1 MRFIDEVTLP
11 VKAGDGG
18 NGIASFRRERYQPR
32 GGPCGGD
39 GGQGGDVVFVG
50 DRNVGTL
57 LDLQHVPQI
66 KAKRGGDGQSN
77 DCHGRGAPPLVV
89 RVPVGTMIHDEGT
102 GELVGDITEDEQPL
116 VVATGGRGGRG
127 NMHFATSSNRAP
139 RRCEAG
145 QPGQERRLRLELK
158 LLADVGLLGLPNV
171 GKSTL
176 ISRLSKAKPKIADY
190 PFTTLVPN
198 LGVVSLGTG
207 ASFVVADIP
216 GLIKGASEGAGLGIR
231 FLKHVQ
237 RSAVLL
243 HICALGLDGT
253 DNMLADFEDLSGELK
268 SFDQE
273 LARRPRLVSVN
284 KIDVTEA
291 RDAAQEFERKI
302 RASGFDV
309 VFISAATGEGLD
321 ELKRKLE
328 ALVREARSQAE
339 QTADEDVSEGDSG
352 PGPA

>member
-18 NGIASFRRERYQPR
+18 NGIIAFRRERYKPR

-50 DRNVGTL
+50 DENVGTL

-66 KAKRGGDGQSN
+66 KAKRGQDGQGN
-77 DCHGRGAPPLVV
+77 DCNGRGAPPLVI
-89 RVPVGTMIHDEGT
+89 RVPVGTVVHDEET
-102 GELVGDITEDEQPL
+102 GELVGDITENEQNL
-116 VVATGGRGGRG
+116 VVAKGGRGGRG
-127 NMHFATSSNRAP
+127 NIHFATSSNRAP
-139 RRCEAG
+139 RKCEAG
-145 QPGQERRLRLELK
+145 HPGEERVLKLELK

-176 ISRLSKAKPKIADY
+176 ISRLSAAKPKIADY

-198 LGVVSLGTG
+198 LGVVRLGTG
-207 ASFVVADIP
+207 GSFVMADIP
-216 GLIKGASEGAGLGIR
+216 GLIRGASRGAGLGIR

-243 HICALGLDGT
+243 HICALGLDGSDT
-253 DNMLADFEDLSGELK
+253 MLEDFEDLSRELE
-268 SFDQE
+268 SFDEQ
-273 LARRPRLVSVN
+273 LARRPRLIAVN

-291 RDAAQEFERKI
+291 REAAKAFEAEI
-302 RASGFDV
+302 RARGFDV
-309 VFISAATGEGLD
+309 VSFSASTGEGLD
-321 ELKRKLE
+321 ELKRALE
-328 ALVREARSQAE
+328 AMVREARADAAE
-339 QTADEDVSEGDSG
+339 QTPEEESL
-352 PGPA
+352 